1 MTVPLSAL
9 QSVRDRTLF
18 TNKGVIVKQPLP
30 LLTGSNLM
38 VIGPNLVQI
47 PTASFDLTFIG
58 KTITISGSPHGRNDG
73 TFPIAA
79 VPNSTTLALGNATLD
94 ASDPQVTLAAVVAL
108 ANNIKAEF
116 NAHVVNGGTGAP
128 PYVHG
133 TIDPADV
140 VLAQNSVDLSSVIIL
155 LNELLPK
162 FLNHIG
168 LTGGVPP
175 VHLNPDSQDV
185 VLLPPA
191 SNLASAFYLANALR
205 QAYELH
211 RDSGVYHYERDT
223 VDRVTV
229 PSAQVA
235 FQSGVN
241 IGPFNWVL
249 SDPRIG
255 EVADSPADVQVF
267 VNGIETSVDAV
278 FGLLGAVVLTNTPQP
293 TDTVTINYD
302 FLGNPPTQFQR
313 LNSPEFVLNESG
325 NRGFMGVPGYTYR
338 AKATLVDPTNAL
350 PTIKSPYQPLRTGWK
365 YKMLQRSYSAVLND
379 PNTLLL
385 NVPTNRV
392 FFPVLNAE
400 VFEVVIRYDPTA
412 LPDQATD
419 PWTLEGQG
427 TMSLAPGGTG
437 LTIVDSNP
445 SPGPG
450 IEPPFYTHPID
461 LTFDST
467 VSAAFRVSVS
477 QTVPDGTFT
486 GVGFGLADGQKVAL
500 VGLLLT
506 DANNLSSAIAMVND
520 LSAAFDAHLILTGVH
535 RPNDTIDTVDIVNAT
550 DLTSLIILANRL
562 KVLMNQHMSYG
573 GGHIHVLADSADQ
586 ITAPDS
592 TDLPSALALVNQL
605 RDNLNTHL
613 TAPGIHYNNDTVNSV
628 GLVQQIGFLTNSGF
642 PEFED
647 SWVSGAVNWSI
658 DATYRIFRDSE
669 GNVSLYTSG
678 AVVPTAS
685 VTHAQLPATS
695 DVDIRLNPMS
705 QVFFGAVWRRST
717 STSKWAF
724 IRVDVTPIDEDQIGD
739 NKAVDYEPTVLPE
752 LDPTAPWITIGQSG
766 FERLSLNKLVLDSTA
781 SAPLDDIA
789 ALGMTTG
796 AYRGF
801 LRLEPI
807 LTRVAASTVEFTAS
821 LGFYTFSLDN
831 KGAGVFI
838 DDDIFSTWL
847 LFLQDT
853 PSAATV
859 TGTSTQP
866 FGIATN
872 DTAIIGIGSAEP
884 ITVTFTSPATT
895 TAQVSTVIN
904 AAVGFALA
912 ADNGSG
918 AIVLTDQTL
927 GANSQLRLLGGN
939 ALEKLG
945 LALGTYF
952 GRDSNPEPKVSW
964 FGATFPDQD
973 TPDWVASGS
982 QASEMLG
989 RTMRITDSSTSDFL
1003 VYTLNNTLYTSPVFN
1018 PAVDWKVDFR
1028 LAVVSFT
1035 PGNPIVSGT
1044 NLQFAGVLVNV
1055 DEGTSGKN
1063 VELQYAVDQ
1072 FGGTYINV
1080 LSYNSTT
1087 GFLDQQAA
1095 FPFAWN
1101 DGQIH
1106 SVDLFTNKTAGICIV
1121 LGDNISLGNFSYN
1134 SLHPGVVG
1142 PAMTFG
1148 SGGTAV
1154 GNGDPST
1161 AMSVVDWRSVC
1172 GFRDLKVADP
1182 TAASRR
1188 FIGIYSGGDPSL
1200 LASYYISQV
1209 DWTQSH
1215 TYRVVRDPSGN
1226 VSVFLDGGNI
1236 PVISINYDAIKL
1248 PGVAASFLQ
1257 PITGNRECI
1266 AFGCFDPEEIARV
1279 IWGPIKYSI
1288 GKLTLTNR
1296 LIPPHQTLNQANA
1309 VVSPEHLHTQLP
1321 HEHAGFTVY
1330 SGGTPSDDFLSNPA
1344 LAAFTNLGE
1353 GTPPVPMTQDLQ
1365 SRGGLSKTATLQEA
1379 VPALQFVDESGFLS
1393 DLEDDTTNATSSD
1406 TPITEL
1412 ISIVFTQVIPT
1423 FNNHLISPGVHQTND
1438 PGDTVPIPGM
1448 FNLPN
1453 AISAMNQVRTNYE
1466 AHRVA
1471 AGVHVIADTLFAITA
1486 PPATDAPSLATL
1498 VQNFQQV
1505 FVEHVERTWP
1515 HNVIDIINLEPL
1527 TASDLPTL
1535 ITLSNDLQAFYNAH
1549 LSEVGVHVRP
1559 DTVDISTAPPCFDL
1573 PSALALLPDIE
1584 TQFNRHIVNVDR
1596 PNAPGVHKGIDRF
1609 NSDSDSPPVDLPT
1622 GITFA
1627 NNLANHY
1634 NQHILVQ
1641 DSHLIVDLEGYNL
1654 GTAFVVQPFL
1664 AGTLV
1669 VLNNLLA
1676 AFNKHVVQYR
1686 VHLSNDQ
1693 FDAVLLPPAVDLPT
1707 GIALANAL
1715 KANFNAHRVAVV
1727 NDSDAPAHV
1736 MNDTVNV
1743 VTAPDAVDE
1752 GTMAVLADAINLAY
1766 NLHLTQPGVHGNS
1779 IFIHIDP
1786 PSGVLYENLKFFPIT
1801 TGEAGLVAPFSDD
1814 ETLHMGGLKYQ
1825 TDHTLS
1831 YEGGSFPE
1839 QVNLVGAN
1847 VQPFSIEAGDNLSIA
1862 IDTNPPIIVQFQ
1874 ATDTTIGAV
1883 VSRINGTP
1891 GIPANFASNNG
1902 DGRLRLTSPTIG
1914 PPSSI
1919 FVGGPA
1925 SIKLGLD
1932 VAQFTPFVLAAD
1944 NPGAVTLQLL
1954 SVGVTDFLR
1963 YSTTGTGTK
1972 TVYISPSG
1980 LPDATSLDFD
1990 VTFSVRIN
1998 AAVPD
2003 PITGDTNIY
2012 IGISGMAGP
2021 GFTAAIGFDTVN
2033 SVNFIKIQDLNAN
2046 KCLFRRAFNWADG
2059 NFHTYKLIRTAATNS
2074 FSIAVL
2080 S

>member
-1 MTVPLSAL
+1 MTIPFSGL

-18 TNKGVIVKQPLP
+18 TNKGVIVKQPLA

-38 VIGPNLVQI
+38 VVGPNMVQI

-58 KTITISGSPHGRNDG
+58 KTLTISGSPNGRNDG
-73 TFPIAA
+73 VFPIAA
-79 VPNSTTLALGNATLD
+79 VPNSTTLALGHATLD
-94 ASDPQVTLAAVVAL
+94 ASDPLVTLAAVTSL

-116 NAHVVNGGTGAP
+116 NAHVINGGTGAP

-140 VLAQNSVDLSSVIIL
+140 VLAQNSVNLPSAIAL

-211 RDSGVYHYERDT
+211 RDSAVYHYARDT
-223 VDRVTV
+223 VDRITV
-229 PSAQVA
+229 PSAQIA

-241 IGPFNWVL
+241 IGPFNWVI

-255 EVADSPADVQVF
+255 EVADNPGDVQVY
-267 VNGIETSVDAV
+267 VNGVEASVDVV
-278 FGLLGAVVLTNTPQP
+278 FGLLGAVVLTSTPQP
-293 TDTVTINYD
+293 TDVVTIDYD
-302 FLGNPPTQFQR
+302 FLNNPPTQFQR

-325 NRGFMGVPGYTYR
+325 NRGFMGVPGHTYQ

-350 PTIKSPYQPLRTGWK
+350 PVIKSPYQPLSTGWK

-392 FFPVLNAE
+392 FFPVLDTQ
-400 VFEVVIRYDPTA
+400 VFEIVIRYDPST

-427 TMSLAPGGTG
+427 TMSLAPGGAG

-445 SPGPG
+445 SAGAG
-450 IEPPFYTHPID
+450 IEPPFYTHAID
-461 LTFDST
+461 FTFDST

-477 QTVPDGTFT
+477 QTAPDGSFT
-486 GVGFGLADGQKVAL
+486 GVGFGLSDGQKVAL

-506 DANNLSSAIAMVND
+506 DADNLSSAIVMVNE
-520 LSAAFDAHLILTGVH
+520 LSSALDAHLVLTGVH
-535 RPNDTIDTVDIVNAT
+535 RPNDTTDTVDVVNAT

-573 GGHIHVLADSADQ
+573 GGYIHVLADSADE
-586 ITAPDS
+586 IVAPDA
-592 TDLPSALALVNQL
+592 TDLASALTLVNQL
-605 RDNLNTHL
+605 RINFNAHL

-628 GLVQQIGFLTNSGF
+628 GLVQQIGFLTNAGY
-642 PEFED
+642 PEFEG

-685 VTHAQLPATS
+685 VTHSELPATS
-695 DVDIRLNPMS
+695 DVDIRLDLMS
-705 QVFFGAVWRRST
+705 QMFFGSVGRRTT
-717 STSKWAF
+717 STSKWSF

-739 NKAVDYEPTVLPE
+739 NKTVDYEPTVLPE
-752 LDPTAPWITIGQSG
+752 LDPNAPWVTIGQAG

-781 SAPLDDIA
+781 SAPLADIA

-796 AYRGF
+796 AYRGL

-838 DDDIFSTWL
+838 DDDVFSTWL
-847 LFLQDT
+847 VFLQDT

-859 TGTSTQP
+859 TGTSNQP

-884 ITVTFTSPATT
+884 ITVTFTSPAAT
-895 TAQVSTVIN
+895 TAQVSAVIN

-918 AIVLTDQTL
+918 AIILTDQTL
-927 GANSQLRLLGGN
+927 GANSEIRLLGGN

-973 TPDWVASGS
+973 TPDWIAFGS
-982 QASEMLG
+982 QSSEMLG
-989 RTMRITDSSTSDFL
+989 RTMRVTDSSTSDFL
-1003 VYTLNNTLYTSPVFN
+1003 VYTLSNALYTAPVFS

-1028 LAVVSFT
+1028 LAVVSFSA
-1035 PGNPIVSGT
+1035 GNPIVSGT

-1063 VELQYAVDQ
+1063 IELQYAVDQ

-1080 LSYNSTT
+1080 LSYNPTT
-1087 GFLDQQAA
+1087 GFLDQQAS

-1101 DGQIH
+1101 DGQVH
-1106 SVDLFTNKTAGICIV
+1106 SIDLFTNKNAGICII
-1121 LGDNISLGNFSYN
+1121 LGDSVSLGNFSYN
-1134 SLHPGVVG
+1134 GLHAGVVG
-1142 PAMTFG
+1142 PAITFG

-1161 AMSVVDWRSVC
+1161 ATSVVDWKSVC

-1188 FIGIYSGGDPSL
+1188 FIGIYSGGNPSL
-1200 LASYYISQV
+1200 LASYYIAQV

-1215 TYRVVRDPSGN
+1215 TYRIVRDPSGN

-1236 PVISINYDAIKL
+1236 PVISVNYDAIKL

-1266 AFGCFDPEEIARV
+1266 AFGSFDPEEIARV
-1279 IWGPIKYSI
+1279 IWGPIKYSV
-1288 GKLTLTNR
+1288 GRLTLTNR

-1309 VVSPEHLHTQLP
+1309 VVSPEHLNTQLP

-1330 SGGTPSDDFLSNPA
+1330 SGGTPTDDFLSNPA

-1379 VPALQFVDESGFLS
+1379 VSALQFVDESGFLS
-1393 DLEDDTTNATSSD
+1393 DLEDDTTNATSPY

-1412 ISIVFTQVIPT
+1412 ISIIFTQVIPT
-1423 FNNHLISPGVHQTND
+1423 FNNHLIAPGVHQTND
-1438 PGDTVPIPGM
+1438 PGHTVPIPGT
-1448 FNLPN
+1448 FNLSS
-1453 AISAMNQVRTNYE
+1453 AISAMNQLRANYE

-1471 AGVHVIADTLFAITA
+1471 PGVHVIADTLFSITA
-1486 PPATDAPSLATL
+1486 PPAVDAPSLAAL
-1498 VQNFQQV
+1498 VQNFQQI

-1515 HNVIDIINLEPL
+1515 HNVVDIINLEPL
-1527 TASDLPTL
+1527 VASDLPSL
-1535 ITLSNDLQAFYNAH
+1535 ITLSNDLQAFYNTH
-1549 LSEVGVHVRP
+1549 LSEPGVHVRP
-1559 DTVDISTAPPCFDL
+1559 DTVDLSLAPPCFDL
-1573 PSALALLPDIE
+1573 PSVLVLLADIE
-1584 TQFNRHIVNVDR
+1584 TQFNKHLVNVDR

-1622 GITFA
+1622 AISFA

-1641 DSHLIVDLEGYNL
+1641 DSHLIVDLDGYNL

-1669 VLNNLLA
+1669 VLNDLLA
-1676 AFNKHVVQYR
+1676 AFNQHVVQYR

-1693 FDAVLLPPAVDLPT
+1693 ADAVLLQPAVDLPT
-1707 GIALANAL
+1707 GITLANAL
-1715 KANFNAHRVAVV
+1715 SANFNKHRVAVV
-1727 NDSDAPAHV
+1727 NDSNAPAHV

-1743 VTAPDAVDE
+1743 VTAPNAVDE
-1752 GTMAVLADAINLAY
+1752 GSMAVLADAINLAY
-1766 NLHLTQPGVHGNS
+1766 NLHRTQPGVHGNS

-1786 PSGVLYENLKFFPIT
+1786 PSGVLYENLKSFPIT
-1801 TGEAGLVAPFSDD
+1801 TGETGHVAPFSDD
-1814 ETLHMGGLKYQ
+1814 EGIRLDGLRFQ
-1825 TDHTLS
+1825 ASQSLS

-1847 VQPFSIEAGDNLSIA
+1847 TQPFSIQAGDNLSVA
-1862 IDTNPPIIVQFQ
+1862 IDTNPPIVVTFQ
-1874 ATDTTIGAV
+1874 ATDTSVGAV
-1883 VSRINGTP
+1883 VARINSTP
-1891 GIPANFASNNG
+1891 GIPANFALNNG
-1902 DGRLRLTSPTIG
+1902 DGRVRLTSPTVG

-1919 FVGGPA
+1919 FVGGTA
-1925 SIKLGLD
+1925 AVKLGLD
-1932 VAQFTPFVLAAD
+1932 VAQFTPWVLVAD
-1944 NPGAVTLQLL
+1944 NASNVSLQLM
-1954 SVGVTDFLR
+1954 SVGITDFLR
-1963 YSTTGTGTK
+1963 YSTIGTGTR
-1972 TVYISPSG
+1972 TAYISASG

-1990 VTFSVRIN
+1990 VTISIRIN
-1998 AAVPD
+1998 ASVPG
-2003 PITGDTNIY
+2003 PTGDTGIY
-2012 IGISGMAGP
+2012 VGVSGIAGP
-2021 GFTAAIGFDTVN
+2021 GFTAAIGFDTV
-2033 SVNFIKIQDLNAN
+2033 SGVNFIKVQDLNAN

-2059 NFHTYKLIRTAATNS
+2059 NFHTYKLMRRVVTNS
-2074 FSIAVL
+2074 FAIAVMN
-2080 S
+2080 